1 MCPYSP
7 ANVAACCANGTH
19 VPVEEPSTASIAD
32 IAPLIRSPRAVSLPP
47 PKVTTRHLAQSGQS
61 NCVRALKQKFSFR
74 FVTGHGWHL
83 RTDRIANRLRR
94 TRCRRVQGCYD
105 TNRCNCA
112 YKNLQ
117 TPIFRINFMIRPLL
131 FGIAILIA
139 GATQAT
145 AQGLPSFKIEQ
156 GCREV
161 SSGQNK
167 LTTFDECMEDEKS
180 ARDDLTK
187 SWETFVASD
196 RRVCLEETTSD
207 GTLSY
212 VELLECLNI
221 VRDTNE
227 VADCV
232 DAHN

>member
-1 MCPYSP
+1 
-7 ANVAACCANGTH
+7 
-19 VPVEEPSTASIAD
+19 
-32 IAPLIRSPRAVSLPP
+32 
-47 PKVTTRHLAQSGQS
+47 
-61 NCVRALKQKFSFR
+61 
-74 FVTGHGWHL
+74 
-83 RTDRIANRLRR
+83 
-94 TRCRRVQGCYD
+94 
-105 TNRCNCA
+105 
-112 YKNLQ
+112 
-117 TPIFRINFMIRPLL
+117 MIRPLL

-145 AQGLPSFKIEQ
+145 AQGLPSFKIVQ

-221 VRDTNE
+221 VRDTRGQMRWRTALTRIIE
-227 VADCV
+227 MIRTSMCCFQPR
-232 DAHN
+232 DAVKICERRRDVTELILLTHLDPLNVHWKSFSFAITYN